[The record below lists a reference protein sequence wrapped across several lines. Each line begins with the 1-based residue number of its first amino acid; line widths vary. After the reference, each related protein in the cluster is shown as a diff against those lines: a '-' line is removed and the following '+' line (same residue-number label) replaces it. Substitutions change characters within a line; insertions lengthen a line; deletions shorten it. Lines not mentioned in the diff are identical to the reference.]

1 MFCRRPDRILH
12 DSGCKIQESSRQNAR
27 CDILLQTGAPS
38 SHRPTDT
45 TTMPWRQTTLT
56 TPRHQAEAL
65 EDTLLELG
73 AVSVTMQD
81 AADAP
86 VLEPLPGETPL
97 WPEVNVVGLFEEDAD
112 TNLVDVQLAAQ
123 DYVPGAW
130 TYIED
135 QDWERAWMDQFHPL
149 QFGARLWIVPS
160 WLNAPDPQAVNILLD
175 PGMAFGT
182 GTHATTALCMEWL
195 DRADMRDQRVLDYG
209 CGSGILAIAALK
221 LGASLAWGIDIDPQA
236 LTATRDNAARNGI
249 ESERLPTGLPSALP
263 ADEVFDVL
271 LANILMGPLIAL
283 APTLT
288 RHVKPGGRLVLSGL
302 LAEQTEGVM
311 EAYAAD
317 FTFDPPA
324 LKDGW
329 ARLNALRHGG

>member
-1 MFCRRPDRILH
+1 
-12 DSGCKIQESSRQNAR
+12 
-27 CDILLQTGAPS
+27 
-38 SHRPTDT
+38 
-45 TTMPWRQTTLT
+45 MPWHQITLT
-56 TPRHQAEAL
+56 TPSNQADAL

-81 AADAP
+81 AADVP

-97 WPEVNVVGLFEEDAD
+97 WPEVNVVGLFEHDSD
-112 TNLVDVQLAAQ
+112 TDLIDVQLAAQ
-123 DYVPGAW
+123 DCVPGTW

-160 WLNAPDPQAVNILLD
+160 WLDAPDPQAVNILLD

-195 DRADMRDQRVLDYG
+195 DGANMREQRVLDYG

-221 LGASLAWGIDIDPQA
+221 LGASMAWGIDIDPQA

-249 ESERLPTGLPSALP
+249 ESARLPTGLPTALP

-271 LANILMGPLIAL
+271 LANILMGPLIEL

-302 LAEQTEGVM
+302 LAEQAEGVM
-311 EAYAAD
+311 AAYTDD
-317 FTFDPPA
+317 FVFDAPA
-324 LKDGW
+324 IKDGW
-329 ARLNALRHGG
+329 ARLSAVRRRY

>member
-1 MFCRRPDRILH
+1 
-12 DSGCKIQESSRQNAR
+12 
-27 CDILLQTGAPS
+27 
-38 SHRPTDT
+38 
-45 TTMPWRQTTLT
+45 MPWHQITLT
-56 TPRHQAEAL
+56 TPSNQADAL

-81 AADAP
+81 AADVP

-97 WPEVNVVGLFEEDAD
+97 WPEVNVVGLFEHDAD
-112 TNLVDVQLAAQ
+112 TDMIDVQLAAQ
-123 DYVPGAW
+123 DCAPGAW

-182 GTHATTALCMEWL
+182 GTHPTTALCMEWL
-195 DRADMRDQRVLDYG
+195 DDAEMLDQRVLDYG

-221 LGASLAWGIDIDPQA
+221 LGASMAWGIDIDPQA
-236 LTATRDNAARNGI
+236 LTATRDNAARNDI
-249 ESERLPTGLPSALP
+249 ASAQLPTGLPAALP
-263 ADEVFDVL
+263 ADEIFDVL
-271 LANILMGPLIAL
+271 LANILMGPLIEL

-288 RHVKPGGRLVLSGL
+288 QHVKSGGRLVLSGL
-302 LAEQTEGVM
+302 LAEQAAGVM
-311 EAYAAD
+311 AAYAGN

-329 ARLNALRHGG
+329 ARLSAIKR